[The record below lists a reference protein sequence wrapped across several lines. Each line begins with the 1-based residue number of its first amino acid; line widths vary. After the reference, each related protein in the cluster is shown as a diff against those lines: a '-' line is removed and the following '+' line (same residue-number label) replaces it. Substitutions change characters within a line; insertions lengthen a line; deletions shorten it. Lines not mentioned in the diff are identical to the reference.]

1 MADSGNSPVTI
12 VLGATGSVG
21 SVLTEQLV
29 NSGHHVTA
37 AGRDASKLQRLA
49 ERLGCDVRAVDA
61 SRRGSVEEC
70 IAGVAEQ
77 RGRVDGVANC
87 IGSILLKPAHLTTD
101 DELDAILRTNLYS
114 SFAAVRAAAR
124 AMRSGGGSV
133 VLISSAAARI
143 GITNHEAIAAA
154 KGAIEGLARSAAA
167 SYGHQQVRVNVV
179 APGLVRSEMTR
190 SIWDNETAAAASV
203 AMHAL
208 GRLGEPGEIAS
219 FIAWLLNPENS
230 WITGQVIGIDGGLAT
245 LTPRQRRV
253 AAS

>member
-1 MADSGNSPVTI
+1 M
-12 VLGATGSVG
+12 
-21 SVLTEQLV
+21 
-29 NSGHHVTA
+29 
-37 AGRDASKLQRLA
+37 
-49 ERLGCDVRAVDA
+49 
-61 SRRGSVEEC
+61 
-70 IAGVAEQ
+70 
-77 RGRVDGVANC
+77 
-87 IGSILLKPAHLTTD
+87 
-101 DELDAILRTNLYS
+101 
-114 SFAAVRAAAR
+114 
-124 AMRSGGGSV
+124 